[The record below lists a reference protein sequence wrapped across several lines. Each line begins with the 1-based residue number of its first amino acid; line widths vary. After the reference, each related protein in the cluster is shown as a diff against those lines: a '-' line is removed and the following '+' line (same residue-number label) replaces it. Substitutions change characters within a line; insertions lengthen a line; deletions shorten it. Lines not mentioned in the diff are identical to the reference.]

1 MVNYMVSTF
10 REILVFFDK
19 IGVYDVI
26 LPFLLIFTIV
36 FAILEKTKVFG
47 MEEVGGKKLTRKNI
61 NSMVA
66 FVIAFFVIAS
76 SKLVEIVTTVSSWM
90 VILLMLSVL
99 FLILVGSFWKEGEG
113 VFLEKGWRNL
123 FMIIMFVG
131 IVVIFLEA
139 IKTPDG
145 KPWLEYI
152 INYVVENFSSTAV
165 ASIILVLVIIGFMWF
180 IVREPKARAAEKKE

>member
-1 MVNYMVSTF
+1 MVSTF

-47 MEEVGGKKLTRKNI
+47 LEEVGGKKLTRKNI

-113 VFLEKGWRNL
+113 VFLEKGWKNL

-180 IVREPKARAAEKKE
+180 IVREPKAHAAEKKE

>member
-1 MVNYMVSTF
+1 MASTF
-10 REILVFFDK
+10 RDILVFFDK

-47 MEEVGGKKLTRKNI
+47 VEEIEGRKITRKNV
-61 NSMVA
+61 NAMVA

-90 VILLMLSVL
+90 VILLLMSVL

-113 VFLEKGWRNL
+113 VFLEKGWRTL
-123 FMIIMFVG
+123 FMVIMFVG
-131 IVVIFLEA
+131 IVAIFLEA
-139 IKTPDG
+139 IKTDSG
-145 KPWLEYI
+145 QPWLEFLFLFI
-152 INYVVENFSSTAV
+152 VGNFTSTTV
-165 ASIILVLVIIGFMWF
+165 ASIILLAVMVGFIWF
-180 IVREPKARAAEKKE
+180 IVREPRAAKAAQKKE

>member
-1 MVNYMVSTF
+1 MASNF
-10 REILVFFDK
+10 REILVFFDT

-47 MEEVGGKKLTRKNI
+47 TEEVSGQKTTRKNV

-76 SKLVEIVTTVSSWM
+76 ARLVEIVTTVSSWM
-90 VILLMLSVL
+90 VILLMLSVM
-99 FLILVGSFWKEGEG
+99 FLILIGSFYKEGEG
-113 VFLEKGWRNL
+113 VFLEKGWKNM

-131 IVVIFLEA
+131 IIAIFLEA
-139 IKTPDG
+139 IKTEDG
-145 KPWLEYI
+145 TPWLEYI
-152 INYVVENFSSTAV
+152 FTYVVGNFTSTAV
-165 ASIILVLVIIGFMWF
+165 ASIILVLVMVFFMWF
-180 IVREPKARAAEKKE
+180 IVREPRAHADKKE